1 MTTIYIIIV
10 AFLLLLAVVD
20 LFVGV
25 SNDAVNFLQSSIG
38 ARVAKWRTLL
48 ILASV
53 GVLVGAM
60 MSAGMMDVARHGILQ
75 PENYTFRE
83 VMVAFLA
90 VMVTDVIV
98 LDRFNSMGMP
108 TSTTVSLVFE
118 LFGAATLLAFIK
130 MSGSDGMAYADLIN
144 TDKCLSVIIAI
155 FVSVAIAF
163 ACGIIIQWLSR
174 LIFTFQ
180 FSKVSSAAVSIFGGI
195 SFTILSYFI
204 FIKGLGKSPYVSAD
218 LRDWVADNTSL
229 LLLGFFVASTI
240 ISFILLICKV
250 SVFKIVVLMGTFAL
264 AMAFAGNDLVNF
276 IGVPLAGLDSFNDWQ
291 AAGAPDVDTFMM
303 SSLQGS
309 AKSPLIYLFLAGLIM
324 IMALAL
330 SKKAM
335 NVVKTSVDLS
345 RQDEGDELFGSSR
358 AARVIVR
365 MVESWPETL
374 GRFVPNS
381 VKTFVAKRFDNTVV
395 EMPEGAAFDVIR
407 ASVNLV
413 VASVLIVIGT
423 TFKLPLSTTYVT
435 FMVAMGTSLADK
447 AWGRETAVFRVTGVL
462 SVIGGWF
469 ITAGVAFIA
478 AAFVCAIMYY
488 FGFVAQ
494 ILLMALA
501 GFVVIRS
508 NFFEKDSE
516 TEAAKAEI
524 QNGESSA
531 TKDSFRA
538 AMAKADAAS
547 LAFSSSLF
555 NDVIDGFFDR
565 RVRALRTITTEI
577 GTQRAAFNASR
588 RREMQTFGKL
598 AVEEGRAAA
607 DGGTPIAHPFSE
619 CGVWLHLGADC
630 RRQYLGSL
638 RRMTEP
644 VLEHVD
650 NGFNPATPEIVAEFS
665 PLRRQVSELFADAQK
680 MIENGTYATDY
691 ETIRTL
697 SSEVRKKLKALRHER
712 IAKLQLDDDKKN
724 FKVMMVYVNIL
735 RETQNMVNTLRHHI
749 EAAKCFTSPSELN
762 EEEKEIFNNSEY

>member
-1 MTTIYIIIV
+1 MTTLYIIIV

-25 SNDAVNFLQSSIG
+25 SNDAVNFLQSGIG

-48 ILASV
+48 ILASI

-60 MSAGMMDVARHGILQ
+60 MSAGMMDVARHGIMQ
-75 PENYTFRE
+75 PQNYSFRE
-83 VMVAFLA
+83 VMVVFLA

-98 LDRFNSMGMP
+98 LDRFNSMGLP

-118 LFGAATLLAFIK
+118 LFGAATLLAFVK
-130 MSGSDGMAYADLIN
+130 MSGDDSLLYADLIN

-163 ACGIIIQWLSR
+163 VCGLAIQWISR

-180 FSKVSSAAVSIFGGI
+180 FSKVNRFSIAVFGGI

-204 FIKGLGKSPYVSAD
+204 FIKGLGKSPYIPGETRA
-218 LRDWVADNTSL
+218 WVAENTGMLMLAS
-229 LLLGFFVASTI
+229 FVLTTI
-240 ISFILLICKV
+240 ISFVLMLCRV

-276 IGVPLAGLDSFNDWQ
+276 IGVPLAGLSSFQDWQ
-291 AAGAPDVDTFMM
+291 AAGAQDIDTFTM

-309 AKSPLIYLFLAGLIM
+309 AKSPTLYLLLAGIIM
-324 IMALAL
+324 ICALVF

-374 GRFVPNS
+374 GRFVPNGI
-381 VKTFVAKRFDNTVV
+381 KTAVAKRFDNSTV

-469 ITAGVAFIA
+469 ITAGVAFLA
-478 AAFVCAIMYY
+478 AAVVCALMYY
-488 FGFVAQ
+488 CGIVAQ
-494 ILLMALA
+494 CILMAA
-501 GFVVIRS
+501 ACAVIIRS
-508 NFFEKDSE
+508 NFFDKDQE
-516 TEAAKAEI
+516 AEAAKAEM
-524 QNGESSA
+524 QNGDQASKSPDA
-531 TKDSFRA
+531 FTA
-538 AMAKADAAS
+538 AIAKVDAAS
-547 LAFSSSLF
+547 LALSSSIF
-555 NDVIDGFFDR
+555 NDIVDGFFDR
-565 RVRALRTITTEI
+565 RVRALRSTNSEI
-577 GTQRAAFNASR
+577 ANQRALFNASR
-588 RREMQTFGKL
+588 RREMQTFGKI
-598 AVEEGRAAA
+598 AIDEKRNAAN
-607 DGGTPIAHPFSE
+607 GGTAFSE
-619 CGVWLHLGADC
+619 SGVWLHLGADC

-650 NGFNPATPEIVAEFS
+650 NGFNPATPDIVAEFA
-665 PLRRQVSELFADAQK
+665 PLRRQVTELFAQAEK
-680 MIENGTYATDY
+680 MITNGTYATDY
-691 ETIRTL
+691 DVVRALALETR
-697 SSEVRKKLKALRHER
+697 RQLKTLRHER
-712 IAKLQLDDDKKN
+712 IDKLQIGDDMKN
-724 FKVMMVYVNIL
+724 FKVLMVYINIL
-735 RETQNMVNTLRHHI
+735 RETQNMVNTLRHHV
-749 EAAKCFTSPSELN
+749 EAVKCFCSPADLN